1 MCQKVMAKLSGFKVD
16 LKVIYI
22 MPFKFN
28 VGLLNAY
35 KLTFAIERSM
45 NKNSGY
51 CIKNLCTS

>member
-1 MCQKVMAKLSGFKVD
+1 MSVMCQKVMAKLSGFKVD

-35 KLTFAIERSM
+35 KLTFAIERS
-45 NKNSGY
+45 NEQKFW
-51 CIKNLCTS
+51 LLH